1 MTEKK
6 KIGTKP
12 KEVPTNEKTP
22 ESVQKP
28 EWLAVD
34 WDKVFD
40 TNPAIAIRNIILI
53 LEAIDISFA
62 TTCVNI
68 DKVKHMLK
76 L

>member
-6 KIGTKP
+6 KTTLKSKKASEPIQT
-12 KEVPTNEKTP
+12 
-22 ESVQKP
+22 S

-53 LEAIDISFA
+53 LEAINVEFA
-62 TTCVNI
+62 TTCVNL

-76 L
+76 K